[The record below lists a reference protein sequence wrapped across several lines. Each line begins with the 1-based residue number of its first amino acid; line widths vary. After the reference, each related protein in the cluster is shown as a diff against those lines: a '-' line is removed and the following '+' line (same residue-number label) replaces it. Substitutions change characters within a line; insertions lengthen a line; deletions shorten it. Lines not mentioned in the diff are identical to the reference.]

1 MMSDYFPSYRENLK
15 SIRQQIAEVRKN
27 LDEINVEISWY
38 PEYQEVHL
46 SLKKNKQEK
55 EEKLV
60 NLREQVVRILETQ
73 ADLSNVSKSLFMAP
87 YLIDRMQH

>member
-38 PEYQEVHL
+38 PEYQEVPL